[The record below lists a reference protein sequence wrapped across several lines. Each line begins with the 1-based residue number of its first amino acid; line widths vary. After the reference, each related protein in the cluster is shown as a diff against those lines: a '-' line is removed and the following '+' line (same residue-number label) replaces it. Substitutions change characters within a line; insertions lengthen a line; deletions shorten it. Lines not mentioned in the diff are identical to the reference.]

1 MKKILYLVIITFVTV
16 LFSSCVKD
24 ELPAPQPAPPE
35 NYSDIVINELIT
47 KDITSP
53 YFTDESGSNADWVE
67 LYNKGTKAVD
77 IAGMYITDNPGT
89 EDDYQKIP
97 SDKGTVTTIPPK
109 GFLVLIF
116 GAADAS
122 GNDIPTGIA
131 NGKIFINT
139 GLSSSKDHRV
149 ALYDPSKVQI
159 DISDDFNGLEDDKS
173 FGRSSDGA
181 DEWVVLASKTPG
193 MPNDGSAPVEGT
205 LVINEF
211 MASNNT
217 FYPGPNN
224 DYPDWIEIYNTG
236 ETDID
241 LAGWYLTDK
250 LDDIQKNQIPEGFP
264 EKTVVPAHGFV
275 VVICDGTGPESG
287 PLFTNF
293 KLSSSGESIGLSKDG
308 VVFAD
313 SLTYGTGGDI
323 DPGPVSD
330 WSAGRDG
337 DGAATWLLFDPDS
350 DRPPT
355 PGQSNNR

>member
-1 MKKILYLVIITFVTV
+1 MKKIFYLVIITFMTAA
-16 LFSSCVKD
+16 FSSCVKD
-24 ELPAPQPAPPE
+24 ELPAPTPAPPE
-35 NYSDIVINELIT
+35 NYGDIVINELIT
-47 KDITSP
+47 KDITNP

-67 LYNKGTKAVD
+67 LYNKGSKAVN

-89 EDDYQKIP
+89 EDDYQQIP
-97 SDKGTVTTIPPK
+97 DGNETVTTIPPK

-139 GLSSSKDHRV
+139 GLSSSKDNKV
-149 ALYDPSKVQI
+149 AIYDPDKTQI
-159 DISDDFNGLEDDKS
+159 DITDDFNGLEDDKS
-173 FGRSSDGA
+173 FGRSADGGS
-181 DEWVVLASKTPG
+181 EWVVLASKTPG

-211 MASNNT
+211 MASNDT
-217 FYPGPNN
+217 YYPGPNN

-241 LAGWYLTDK
+241 LAGWYLTDN

-264 EKTVVPAHGFV
+264 EQTVVPAHGFV
-275 VVICDGTGPESG
+275 VVICDGSGSG
-287 PLFTNF
+287 PLFMNF
-293 KLSSSGESIGLSKDG
+293 KLSSGGESIGLSKDG
-308 VVFAD
+308 VEFTD

-323 DPGPVSD
+323 DPGPQTD
-330 WSAGRDG
+330 WSAGRDS
-337 DGAATWLLFDPDS
+337 DGGNTWVLFDPDS
-350 DRPPT
+350 SRPPT
-355 PGQSNNR
+355 PGESNNQ